1 MKLSIYLGSKCNL
14 NCKYCHRIADT
25 TEPPV
30 VSDKL
35 INYIKSISNDKLTIK
50 FMGGE
55 PTLYFD
61 NIKQIVDISPNAKYS
76 ICTNGKDLY
85 KYIDYF
91 REHKF
96 NLCISYDANDECN
109 LRRYDPFTSLIN
121 YPFISVS
128 TTIYHGNTD
137 LKKIIRK
144 LNEKELIVGRRLTLF
159 PHIVHNTGEA
169 NSKYALTRED
179 AIQYISQFKEMVS
192 SFMRDYFKYGLIN
205 MRYQSMF
212 IQLYRQYKFVYN
224 KGETYC
230 VNHNSRKCDIN
241 GNFYDCLYIRDD
253 ILPETDCTKQQYE
266 ILKTRFPNCLN
277 CDVYSM
283 CGGACIKS
291 KEHDIE
297 CLIYKS
303 LYTWFKD
310 EFERWR
316 SIYGNCR

>member
-25 TEPPV
+25 TEKSV

-35 INYIKSISNDKLTIK
+35 INYIKSISNDKLTIR

-61 NIKQIVDISPNAKYS
+61 SIKQIVDLTPKAKFS

-109 LRRYDPFTSLIN
+109 LRGYDPFTSLIN

-137 LKKIIRK
+137 LKKIIKK
-144 LNEKELIVGRRLTLF
+144 LNKKELIIGKRLTLF
-159 PHIVHNTGEA
+159 PHIIHNTGEY
-169 NSKYALTRED
+169 NKQYALTKED
-179 AIQYISQFKEMVS
+179 AISYITQFKEIVTSYMN
-192 SFMRDYFKYGLIN
+192 DYFKYGIIN
-205 MRYQSMF
+205 IRYRAMF
-212 IQLYRQYKFVYN
+212 YQLFQRYNFKF
-224 KGETYC
+224 KQGESYC
-230 VNHNSRKCDIN
+230 VGYDSVKCDLN

-253 ILPETDCTKQQYE
+253 KLSETNYVEAQYE
-266 ILKTRFPNCLN
+266 LIKSRFPNCLK
-277 CDVYSM
+277 CSVYDM

-291 KEHDIE
+291 KDHGIE
-297 CLIYKS
+297 CLIYNS
-303 LYTWFKD
+303 LYTWFKI
-310 EFERWR
+310 EYEKWR
-316 SIYGNCR
+316 SIYGDYR

>member
-25 TEPPV
+25 TETPV

-35 INYIKSISNDKLTIK
+35 INYIKSISNDKLTIR

-91 REHKF
+91 REYKF
-96 NLCISYDANDECN
+96 RLCISYDANDDCN
-109 LRRYDPFTSLIN
+109 LRKYDPFTSLIN

-144 LNEKELIVGRRLTLF
+144 LNKKELIVSRRLTLF

-205 MRYQSMF
+205 IRYQSMF
-212 IQLYRQYKFVYN
+212 IQLYRQYKFGYN

-253 ILPETDCTKQQYE
+253 ILPETDYAKQQYE

-303 LYTWFKD
+303 LYTWFKA